1 MRKRREPSLAASQ
14 TASNSQVSILV
25 SAMLIGAV
33 IMALEMVWSRYLI
46 PYFGDTIFTWASLIS
61 TVLIALMIG
70 YFAGGYFSDR
80 HLNQRGVIFILFF
93 ASAYILCIP
102 IYCDKLMVCISRA
115 IIDVKY
121 GSLLTSFIVIFIPV
135 TMLGMFSPYATKI
148 SIANI
153 SSSGRGSGLIYGF
166 STLGSVAGTLLV
178 AFFLIPTIGT
188 RRVTFII
195 SLVNLLAVIILS
207 MDNLVRSYLKGKTM
221 PSLSVKYY
229 LALLIIYIALMYVS
243 LSGVTFASSDLFY
256 PTKDYAY
263 TAQSESLLSSQYVG
277 LLESVESQYNNIKI
291 YKSGSYVTMRFS
303 RAHSEFSES
312 TINTSNSMELP
323 LSYNR
328 SIMAALAYSPDC
340 KKILMVGLGGGAITR
355 YINMFMPSVDITNV
369 ELDRDVIRLAK
380 KYFGI
385 KESENYRI
393 IESDGRIYLK
403 QNMDTNYDIVIL
415 DAFRG
420 GYIPFHL
427 LTKEYFSLI
436 KEHLNMNG
444 CVALNLH
451 TNSELY
457 DSTIVTLK
465 GTFAN
470 IDSYTDGITI
480 AYDGQKR
487 SIDSLTSNAKVIQDK
502 YGFYYDMSKIIGL
515 TSDLTYNSDAKILTD
530 DFAPVNFLDA
540 IERHNRK
547 QL

>member
-1 MRKRREPSLAASQ
+1 
-14 TASNSQVSILV
+14 
-25 SAMLIGAV
+25 
-33 IMALEMVWSRYLI
+33 MV
-46 PYFGDTIFTWASLIS
+46 GIS
-61 TVLIALMIG
+61 
-70 YFAGGYFSDR
+70 S
-80 HLNQRGVIFILFF
+80 
-93 ASAYILCIP
+93 
-102 IYCDKLMVCISRA
+102 A
-115 IIDVKY
+115 IIDVRY
-121 GSLLTSFIVIFIPV
+121 GSLLTSLIVIFIPV
-135 TMLGMFSPYATKI
+135 TILGMFSPYATKI

-153 SSSGRGSGLIYGF
+153 LSSGRGSGLIYGF

-178 AFFLIPTIGT
+178 AFFLIPSIGS
-188 RRVTFII
+188 RKITFII
-195 SLVNLLAVIILS
+195 SLVNVLVVIILS
-207 MDNLVRSYLKGKTM
+207 IDNVVRSYLKGKTM

-229 LALLIIYIALMYVS
+229 LALLLIYIALMYINI
-243 LSGVTFASSDLFY
+243 SGVTFASSDLFY

-263 TAQSESLLSSQYVG
+263 TAQNDSLLSSQYVG
-277 LLESVESQYNNIKI
+277 MLESVESQYNNIKI

-303 RAHSEFSES
+303 RANSEFSES

-323 LSYNR
+323 SSYNR
-328 SIMAALAYSPDC
+328 SIMAALVYSPDC

-355 YINMFMPSVDITNV
+355 YINAFMPNVDITNV

-380 KYFGI
+380 KYFYI
-385 KESENYRI
+385 KEAQSFRI

-403 QNMDTNYDIVIL
+403 QNTDAKYDLIIL

-436 KEHLNMNG
+436 KEHLNING
-444 CVALNLH
+444 CVVLNLH

-465 GTFAN
+465 DTFAN

-487 SIDSLTSNAKVIQDK
+487 SVDSLTGNAKTIQDK
-502 YGFYYDMSKIIGL
+502 YGFYYDMNKIIRL
-515 TSDLTYNSDAKILTD
+515 TSDLTYNPDAKILTD

-540 IERHNRK
+540 IARHNRK

>member
-1 MRKRREPSLAASQ
+1 
-14 TASNSQVSILV
+14 
-25 SAMLIGAV
+25 MLIGAV

-61 TVLIALMIG
+61 TVLIALMTG
-70 YFAGGYFSDR
+70 YFGGGYFSDR
-80 HLNQRGVIFILFF
+80 YLNQKGMLLILFF
-93 ASAYILCIP
+93 SSAYILCIP
-102 IYCDKLMVCISRA
+102 LYSDALMVCISRT
-115 IIDVKY
+115 IIDVRY
-121 GSLLTSFIVIFIPV
+121 GSLLTSFIVIFIPI
-135 TMLGMFSPYATKI
+135 TILGMFTPYATKI

-178 AFFLIPTIGT
+178 AFFLIPSIGS
-188 RRVTFII
+188 RKITFIV
-195 SLVNLLAVIILS
+195 SLVNLSVVIILI
-207 MDNLVRSYLKGKTM
+207 MDNLVRSHFKRKAIPALG
-221 PSLSVKYY
+221 VIYY
-229 LALLIIYIALMYVS
+229 LPLPFIYITLMYMS
-243 LSGVTFASSDLFY
+243 ISGVTFASSDLFA

-263 TAQSESLLSSQYVG
+263 TAQNESLLSSQYVG
-277 LLESVESQYNNIKI
+277 LLESVESQYNNIKV
-291 YKSGSYVTMRFS
+291 YKSGSYVTMKFS
-303 RAHSEFSES
+303 RANSEFSES

-328 SIMAALAYSPDC
+328 TIMAALAYSPDS

-355 YINMFMPSVDITNV
+355 YINTFMPSVDITNV
-369 ELDRDVIRLAK
+369 ELDRDVIKLAN

-385 KESENYRI
+385 KEGANFRI

-403 QNMDTNYDIVIL
+403 QNMNTKYDIIIL

-436 KEHLNMNG
+436 KEHLNTNG
-444 CVALNLH
+444 CVVLNLH

-465 GTFAN
+465 DTFAN
-470 IDSYTDGITI
+470 IDSYIDGITI
-480 AYDGQKR
+480 VYDGQKR
-487 SIDSLTSNAKVIQDK
+487 SRDSLAANAKTIQDK
-502 YGFYYDMSKIIGL
+502 YGFYYDMNKIIHL
-515 TSDLTYNSDAKILTD
+515 TSDLTYNPDAKLLTD

-540 IERHNRK
+540 IARHNRK
-547 QL
+547 Q

>member
-1 MRKRREPSLAASQ
+1 MINPRESGPGASRIP
-14 TASNSQVSILV
+14 SNSQVGILV
-25 SAMLIGAV
+25 SSMLIGAV

-61 TVLIALMIG
+61 TVLIALMTG
-70 YFAGGYFSDR
+70 YFGGGYFSDN
-80 HLNQRGVIFILFF
+80 HLNQRGMLLILFF
-93 ASAYILCIP
+93 SSAYILCIP
-102 IYCDKLMVCISRA
+102 LYSDTLMVCISRT
-115 IIDVKY
+115 IIDVRY
-121 GSLLTSFIVIFIPV
+121 GSLLTSFLVIFIPV
-135 TMLGMFSPYATKI
+135 TILGMFTPYATKI

-178 AFFLIPTIGT
+178 AFFLIPSIGS
-188 RRVTFII
+188 RKITFII
-195 SLVNLLAVIILS
+195 SLVNLSVVIILI
-207 MDNLVRSYLKGKTM
+207 MDNLIQSHFKGKHL
-221 PSLSVKYY
+221 PGFGVIYY
-229 LALLIIYIALMYVS
+229 LPLPFIYIALMYMS
-243 LSGVTFASSDLFY
+243 ISGITFASSDLFA

-263 TAQSESLLSSQYVG
+263 TAQNESLLSSQYVG
-277 LLESVESQYNNIKI
+277 LLESVESQYNNIKV
-291 YKSGSYVTMRFS
+291 YKSGSYLTMKFS
-303 RAHSEFSES
+303 RANSEFSES

-328 SIMAALAYSPDC
+328 TIMAALAYSPDC

-355 YINMFMPSVDITNV
+355 YINTFMPGVDITNV

-380 KYFGI
+380 QYFGVQ
-385 KESENYRI
+385 ESNNFRI

-403 QNMDTNYDIVIL
+403 QNMDKKYDIVIL

-436 KEHLNMNG
+436 KEHLNTNG
-444 CVALNLH
+444 CVVLNLH

-465 GTFAN
+465 DTFAN
-470 IDSYTDGITI
+470 IDSYIDGITI
-480 AYDGQKR
+480 VYDEQKR
-487 SIDSLTSNAKVIQDK
+487 SRDSLAANAKTIQDK
-502 YGFYYDMSKIIGL
+502 YGFYYDMNKIIHL
-515 TSDLTYNSDAKILTD
+515 TSDLIYNPDAKLLTD

-540 IERHNRK
+540 IARHNRK
-547 QL
+547 Q

>member
-1 MRKRREPSLAASQ
+1 MINPGESGPAASRIPC
-14 TASNSQVSILV
+14 NSQVAILV
-25 SAMLIGAV
+25 SSMLIGAV

-61 TVLIALMIG
+61 TVLIALMTG
-70 YFAGGYFSDR
+70 YFGGGYFSDN
-80 HLNQRGVIFILFF
+80 HLNQRGMLLILFF
-93 ASAYILCIP
+93 SSAYILCIP
-102 IYCDKLMVCISRA
+102 LYSDTLMVCISRT
-115 IIDVKY
+115 IIDVRY

-135 TMLGMFSPYATKI
+135 TILGMFTPYATRI

-178 AFFLIPTIGT
+178 AFFLIPSIGS
-188 RRVTFII
+188 RKITFII
-195 SLVNLLAVIILS
+195 SLVNLLVVMILS
-207 MDNLVRSYLKGKTM
+207 MDNLVRSYLKSKTM
-221 PSLSVKYY
+221 PGIGVKYY
-229 LALLIIYIALMYVS
+229 LALLIIYIALVYLS
-243 LSGVTFASSDLFY
+243 ISGVTFASSDLFA

-263 TAQSESLLSSQYVG
+263 TAQNESLLSSQYVG
-277 LLESVESQYNNIKI
+277 LLESVESQYNNIKV
-291 YKSGSYVTMRFS
+291 YKSGSYVTMKFS
-303 RAHSEFSES
+303 RANSEFSES

-328 SIMAALAYSPDC
+328 TIMAALAYSPDC

-355 YINMFMPSVDITNV
+355 YINTFMPGVDITNV

-380 KYFGI
+380 QYFGVQ
-385 KESENYRI
+385 ESNNFRI

-403 QNMDTNYDIVIL
+403 QNMDTKYDIVIL

-436 KEHLNMNG
+436 KEHLNTNG
-444 CVALNLH
+444 CVVLNLH

-465 GTFAN
+465 DTFAN
-470 IDSYTDGITI
+470 IDSYIDGITI
-480 AYDGQKR
+480 VYDVQKR
-487 SIDSLTSNAKVIQDK
+487 SRDSLAANAKTIQDK
-502 YGFYYDMSKIIGL
+502 YGFYYDMNKIIHL
-515 TSDLTYNSDAKILTD
+515 TSDLTYNPDAKLLTD

-540 IERHNRK
+540 IARHNMK
-547 QL
+547 QQ

>member
-1 MRKRREPSLAASQ
+1 MRKPREPGPASSQ
-14 TASNSQVSILV
+14 IPCNSQAGILI
-25 SAMLIGAV
+25 SSMLIGAV

-61 TVLIALMIG
+61 TVLIALMTG
-70 YFAGGYFSDR
+70 YFCGGYFSDR
-80 HLNQRGVIFILFF
+80 RLNERGVILILFF
-93 ASAYILCIP
+93 SSVYILCIP
-102 IYCDKLMVCISRA
+102 LYCDKLMVGISRA
-115 IIDVKY
+115 IIDVRY
-121 GSLLTSFIVIFIPV
+121 GSLLTSLVVIFIPV
-135 TMLGMFSPYATKI
+135 TILGMFSPYATKI

-178 AFFLIPTIGT
+178 AFFLIPSIGT
-188 RRVTFII
+188 RKITFII
-195 SLVNLLAVIILS
+195 SFVNVLVVIILS
-207 MDNLVRSYLKGKTM
+207 TDNLVRSYLKGKTM

-229 LALLIIYIALMYVS
+229 LALLIIYVALMYLS
-243 LSGVTFASSDLFY
+243 ISGVTFASSDVFS

-263 TAQSESLLSSQYVG
+263 TAQNDSLLSSQYVG
-277 LLESVESQYNNIKI
+277 LLESVESQYNNIKV

-303 RAHSEFSES
+303 RANSEFSES

-323 LSYNR
+323 SSYNR

-340 KKILMVGLGGGAITR
+340 KKILMVGLGGGSITR
-355 YINMFMPSVDITNV
+355 YINTFMPNVDITNV

-380 KYFGI
+380 KYFYI
-385 KESENYRI
+385 KEANNFKI

-403 QNMDTNYDIVIL
+403 QNMDTKYDLVIL

-436 KEHLNMNG
+436 KEHLNTNG

-465 GTFAN
+465 DTFAN

-487 SIDSLTSNAKVIQDK
+487 SIDSLTSSAKTIQDK
-502 YGFYYDMSKIIGL
+502 YGFYYDMNKIIRL
-515 TSDLTYNSDAKILTD
+515 TSDLTYNPDAKILTD

-540 IERHNRK
+540 IARHNRK
-547 QL
+547 QQ

>member
-1 MRKRREPSLAASQ
+1 MINPGESGPAASRIPC
-14 TASNSQVSILV
+14 NSQVAILV
-25 SAMLIGAV
+25 SSMLIGAV

-61 TVLIALMIG
+61 TVLIALMTG
-70 YFAGGYFSDR
+70 YFGGGYFSDN
-80 HLNQRGVIFILFF
+80 HLNQRGMLLILFF
-93 ASAYILCIP
+93 SSAYILCIP
-102 IYCDKLMVCISRA
+102 LYSDTLMVCISRT
-115 IIDVKY
+115 IIDVRY

-135 TMLGMFSPYATKI
+135 TILGMFTPYATKV

-178 AFFLIPTIGT
+178 AFFLIPSIGS
-188 RRVTFII
+188 RKITFII
-195 SLVNLLAVIILS
+195 SLVNLSVVIILI
-207 MDNLVRSYLKGKTM
+207 MDNLIQSHFKDKDLPGLGVI
-221 PSLSVKYY
+221 YY
-229 LALLIIYIALMYVS
+229 LPLPFIYIALMYMS
-243 LSGVTFASSDLFY
+243 ISGVTFASSDLFA

-263 TAQSESLLSSQYVG
+263 TAQNESLLSSQYVG
-277 LLESVESQYNNIKI
+277 LLESVESQYNNIKV
-291 YKSGSYVTMRFS
+291 YKSGSYVTMKFS
-303 RAHSEFSES
+303 RANSEFSES

-328 SIMAALAYSPDC
+328 TIMAALAYAPDC

-355 YINMFMPSVDITNV
+355 YINTFMPGVDITNV

-380 KYFGI
+380 QYFGVQ
-385 KESENYRI
+385 ESNNFRI

-403 QNMDTNYDIVIL
+403 QNMDTKYDIVIL

-436 KEHLNMNG
+436 KEHLNTNG
-444 CVALNLH
+444 CVVLNLH

-465 GTFAN
+465 DTFAN
-470 IDSYTDGITI
+470 IDSYIDGITI
-480 AYDGQKR
+480 VYDGQKR
-487 SIDSLTSNAKVIQDK
+487 SRDSLAANAKTIQDK
-502 YGFYYDMSKIIGL
+502 YGFYYDMNKIIHL
-515 TSDLTYNSDAKILTD
+515 TSDLTYNPDAKLLTD

-540 IERHNRK
+540 ITRHNMK
-547 QL
+547 QQ

>member
-1 MRKRREPSLAASQ
+1 MINPGESGPAASRIPC
-14 TASNSQVSILV
+14 NSQVAILV
-25 SAMLIGAV
+25 SSMLIGAV

-61 TVLIALMIG
+61 TVLIALMTG
-70 YFAGGYFSDR
+70 YFGGGYFSDN
-80 HLNQRGVIFILFF
+80 HLNQRGMLLILFF
-93 ASAYILCIP
+93 SSAYILCIP
-102 IYCDKLMVCISRA
+102 LYSDTLMVCISRT
-115 IIDVKY
+115 IIDVRY

-135 TMLGMFSPYATKI
+135 TILGMFTPYATKV

-178 AFFLIPTIGT
+178 AFFLIPSIGS
-188 RRVTFII
+188 RKITFII
-195 SLVNLLAVIILS
+195 SLVNLSVVIILI
-207 MDNLVRSYLKGKTM
+207 MDNLIQSHFKDKDLPGLGVI
-221 PSLSVKYY
+221 YY
-229 LALLIIYIALMYVS
+229 LPLPFIYIALMYMS
-243 LSGVTFASSDLFY
+243 ISGVTFASSDLFA

-263 TAQSESLLSSQYVG
+263 TAQNESLLSSQYVG
-277 LLESVESQYNNIKI
+277 LLESVESQYNNIKV
-291 YKSGSYVTMRFS
+291 YKSGSYVTMKFS
-303 RAHSEFSES
+303 RANSEFSES

-328 SIMAALAYSPDC
+328 TIMAALAYSSDC

-355 YINMFMPSVDITNV
+355 YINTFMPNVDITNV

-380 KYFGI
+380 QYFGVQ
-385 KESENYRI
+385 ESNNFRI

-403 QNMDTNYDIVIL
+403 QNMDTKYDIVIL

-436 KEHLNMNG
+436 KEHLNTNG
-444 CVALNLH
+444 CVVLNLH

-465 GTFAN
+465 DTFAN
-470 IDSYTDGITI
+470 IDSYIDGITI
-480 AYDGQKR
+480 VYDGQKR
-487 SIDSLTSNAKVIQDK
+487 SRDSLAANAKTIQDK
-502 YGFYYDMSKIIGL
+502 YGFYYDMNKIIHL
-515 TSDLTYNSDAKILTD
+515 TSDLTYNPDAKLLTD

-540 IERHNRK
+540 ITRHNMK
-547 QL
+547 QQ